1 MDSID
6 DRINFLR
13 NERSTIYINY
23 INKINKIN
31 NELNSLIFKKNNIN
45 IENLKDKYIYYK
57 NRYLKIKNVIRT
69 TNGLRLEGC
78 GFDDDDYSFSITT
91 DDILDLYYDDYKD
104 LKIISE
110 KEFFDTLHEI
120 YTKKW
125 ECIQN

>member
-13 NERSTIYINY
+13 NERNILWKHY
-23 INKINKIN
+23 INKVNEIQ
-31 NELNSLIFKKNNIN
+31 NELNSLIFKKNNI
-45 IENLKDKYIYYK
+45 ENLKDKYIYYENK
-57 NRYLKIKNVIRT
+57 YLKIKNVMRT

-78 GFDDDDYSFSITT
+78 SFDDDDYSFSITT
-91 DDILDLYYDDYKD
+91 DDTLNLCYDNYKD
-104 LKIISE
+104 LRIISE

-125 ECIQN
+125 ECLQN

>member
-13 NERSTIYINY
+13 NERSTIYTNY

-57 NRYLKIKNVIRT
+57 NRYLKVKNVIRI
-69 TNGLRLEGC
+69 TNGLKLEGC
-78 GFDDDDYSFSITT
+78 SFDDDGYSFSITT
-91 DDILDLYYDDYKD
+91 DDALNLCYDDYKD
-104 LKIISE
+104 LRIISE

-120 YTKKW
+120 YTEKW
-125 ECIQN
+125 ECLQN

>member
-13 NERSTIYINY
+13 NERSTIYTNY

-31 NELNSLIFKKNNIN
+31 NELNSLIFNKNKIN
-45 IENLKDKYIYYK
+45 YENLKDKYIYYE

-69 TNGLRLEGC
+69 TNGLKLEGC
-78 GFDDDDYSFSITT
+78 SFDDDGYSFSITT
-91 DDILDLYYDDYKD
+91 DDALNLCYDDYKD
-104 LKIISE
+104 LRIISE

-120 YTKKW
+120 YTEKW
-125 ECIQN
+125 ECLQN

>member
-13 NERSTIYINY
+13 NERSTIYTNY

-69 TNGLRLEGC
+69 TNGLKLEG
-78 GFDDDDYSFSITT
+78 
-91 DDILDLYYDDYKD
+91 
-104 LKIISE
+104 
-110 KEFFDTLHEI
+110 
-120 YTKKW
+120 
-125 ECIQN
+125 